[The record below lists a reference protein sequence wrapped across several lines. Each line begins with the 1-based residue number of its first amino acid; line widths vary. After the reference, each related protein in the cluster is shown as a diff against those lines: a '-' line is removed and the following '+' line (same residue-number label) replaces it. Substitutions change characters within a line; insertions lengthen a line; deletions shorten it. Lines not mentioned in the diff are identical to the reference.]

1 MRIRKSLGLWESR
14 AFFLPFSCSY
24 LIFQLALSSREAS
37 LALENS
43 KEPEWIPEERMHS
56 VNFGSNKGLE
66 DNCKQNLLLRWFNSV
81 LQRKIM
87 QGFWAGLSCAFK
99 CTLSLENQRVAD
111 WAQKDK
117 VQQSQAFPLGPRWAG
132 VLIFFFPNNPQDP
145 ITQNKIKLK
154 WNFLSFHF

>member
-1 MRIRKSLGLWESR
+1 M
-14 AFFLPFSCSY
+14 
-24 LIFQLALSSREAS
+24 
-37 LALENS
+37 ALENS

-132 VLIFFFPNNPQDP
+132 VLIFFFPITPKILLHRIRSSSSGIFYHFIFNCPILVSFFPQ
-145 ITQNKIKLK
+145 
-154 WNFLSFHF
+154 W